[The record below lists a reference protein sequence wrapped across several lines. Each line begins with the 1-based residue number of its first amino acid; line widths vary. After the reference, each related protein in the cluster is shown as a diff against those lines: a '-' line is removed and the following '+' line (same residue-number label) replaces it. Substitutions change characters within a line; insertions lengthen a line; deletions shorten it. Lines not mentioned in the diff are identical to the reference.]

1 MAERKR
7 QADHRQPKGA
17 PISVTS
23 HGVTVSIDPAVF
35 DDMILL
41 TDLRRVQREDD
52 PMLIVDV
59 CEKVLADQYQHV
71 LDSLK
76 DEKTGRVS
84 AETFTGF
91 LADVMGE
98 AAPNS

>member
-1 MAERKR
+1 MVERKKP
-7 QADHRQPKGA
+7 ADHKPAKGD

-59 CEKVLADQYQHV
+59 CEKVFADQYQHV
-71 LDSLK
+71 LDSLRNG
-76 DEKTGRVS
+76 EGRVP

-91 LADVMGE
+91 LADVMGK